1 MVRFDPSDVG
11 RGDAGV
17 AEEDGMKDVSRTRK
31 RKRHAT
37 DTKKKTKTTTE
48 TTTKRSTKP
57 ATKMTKKP
65 TKRPRVEAEP
75 LIAHLPEEVWMIIC
89 EHVCHD
95 MDEEKMT
102 RTNRAG
108 DVVDK
113 SKDVYKK
120 RLEALFAMRQT
131 CSTLR
136 NILSGDFGEQLFC
149 SAFHNLAEFT
159 DAADGAKDAPAL
171 MLWMQKAWYLVT
183 LGCQGCDKHATTR
196 KPNWTFGVRMCKE
209 CLMKRT
215 VCDWELK
222 RDKDEWTEH
231 ATYEELTASLPSD
244 EVHGFNRHRRRN
256 KEYTMTRFWKK
267 SVKKRIALL
276 KQAKTPAERE
286 AICAPP
292 AAPQPPAA
300 RPHPRPRAPRSRI
313 NKTSLRRKEE
323 LETELALLGCELR
336 IDSKLSKLFITGFPR
351 KPREREHWTAKRV
364 ARRMAEMK
372 YIHEYC
378 PEFQD
383 TIDEMHEEI
392 DDHRRAGF
400 RNATEF
406 VTGFRD
412 FGDAVRY
419 IADTWADFPPQWPW
433 LEDDTAA

>member
-11 RGDAGV
+11 RGDAGG

-37 DTKKKTKTTTE
+37 ETKKKTKKKTTE
-48 TTTKRSTKP
+48 TTTKKT
-57 ATKMTKKP
+57 ATKTMKKL
-65 TKRPRVEAEP
+65 TKRPRIEAEP
-75 LIAHLPEEVWMIIC
+75 LNAHLPEEVWMIIC
-89 EHVCHD
+89 ERVCHD

-102 RTNRAG
+102 RMNRAG

-120 RLEALFAMRQT
+120 RLGALFAMRQT

-136 NILSGDFGEQLFC
+136 NILSGEFGEELFH
-149 SAFHNLAEFT
+149 SAFDNLAEFT
-159 DAADGAKDAPAL
+159 DAADGAARAPPS

-222 RDKDEWTEH
+222 RDENEWTEH
-231 ATYEELTASLPSD
+231 ATYKELTASLPSD
-244 EVHGFNRHRRRN
+244 EVHGFNRNRRRN
-256 KEYTMTRFWKK
+256 KYFTMTRFWKK

-300 RPHPRPRAPRSRI
+300 RTRTRAPRSRI
-313 NKTSLRRKEE
+313 NKASLRRKEE
-323 LETELALLGCELR
+323 LQTELDLLGCELR
-336 IDSKLSKLFITGFPR
+336 IDSKLSELFITGFPR
-351 KPREREHWTAKRV
+351 KPRERARWTAKRV

-378 PEFQD
+378 PEFRAA
-383 TIDEMHEEI
+383 IDQWRAEI
-392 DDHRRAGF
+392 DALYNEGF
-400 RNATEF
+400 DGHVVLE
-406 VTGFRD
+406 VTGYHYFGEAVRRLADEWRD
-412 FGDAVRY
+412 F
-419 IADTWADFPPQWPW
+419 PSQWPW
-433 LEDDTAA
+433 LEDVPAA

>member
-11 RGDAGV
+11 RGDAGG

-37 DTKKKTKTTTE
+37 ETKKKTKKKKTE
-48 TTTKRSTKP
+48 TTTKKT
-57 ATKMTKKP
+57 ATKTMKKL
-65 TKRPRVEAEP
+65 TKRPRIEAEP
-75 LIAHLPEEVWMIIC
+75 LNAHLPEEVWMIIC
-89 EHVCHD
+89 ERVCHD

-102 RTNRAG
+102 RMNRAG

-120 RLEALFAMRQT
+120 RLGALFAMRQT

-136 NILSGDFGEQLFC
+136 NILSGEFGEELFH
-149 SAFHNLAEFT
+149 SAFDNLAEFT
-159 DAADGAKDAPAL
+159 DAADGAARAPPS

-222 RDKDEWTEH
+222 RDENEWTEH
-231 ATYEELTASLPSD
+231 ATYKELTASLPSD
-244 EVHGFNRHRRRN
+244 EVHGFNRNRRRN
-256 KEYTMTRFWKK
+256 KYFTMTRFWKK

-300 RPHPRPRAPRSRI
+300 RTRTRAPRSRI
-313 NKTSLRRKEE
+313 NKASLRRKEE
-323 LETELALLGCELR
+323 LQTELDLLGCELR
-336 IDSKLSKLFITGFPR
+336 IDSKLSELFITGFPR
-351 KPREREHWTAKRV
+351 KPRERARWTAKRV

-378 PEFQD
+378 QEFED
-383 TIDEMHEEI
+383 TIDEMRAEI
-392 DDHRRAGF
+392 DDHRQAGF

-419 IADTWADFPPQWPW
+419 IADTASSRWDRLVRRQRRK
-433 LEDDTAA
+433 